1 MSGKRPVQP
10 QPPKMPKQHNTRST
24 TQAQTS
30 GPLVPL
36 TNSQRTQPVSS
47 SSVANR
53 YLVSTI
59 PKPNY
64 QRPQGQHSYSSAL
77 ATIPSKATSPY
88 TVEEP
93 FDSIVPKQSSST
105 LPPRTG
111 RASYIKKPFVQ
122 HVSYIEPHLAHIT
135 DPLALAMEVLP
146 HEWHFLPKSP
156 EKGIRFYKGILYQEK
171 SARIEDIPDKSNP
184 SRVLY
189 HKFII
194 QNFVSCKDW
203 GHPSSLRPLTLFKGS
218 EPLYNYYDYMD
229 AFEKVLFFQNK
240 TQDHSWF
247 IQFDKNFNSQIPSWF
262 LKWWEMFGSVPQNLP
277 EPLQDALRYFSSKFQ
292 TDKHTSQF
300 PAILHMSLQYKIHWI
315 SMWSYVINQNLLDR
329 EFFTKWWDRFRPTD
343 VISKL
348 YKDFP
353 LPIQKSIAHC
363 TRSQSSL
370 DSVQISGKSSKE
382 LRDLA
387 QQLLLQS
394 EQLESEEKNSP
405 ASSEASCNL
414 APVSPFQDAQDPY
427 DGYNLDSDYEP

>member
-1 MSGKRPVQP
+1 MSRKRPVQP
-10 QPPKMPKQHNTRST
+10 QPPKMPKQHTTRST
-24 TQAQTS
+24 SQAQNP

-36 TNSQRTQPVSS
+36 SSSQRTQPVSS

-64 QRPQGQHSYSSAL
+64 QRLQGQHSYSSAL
-77 ATIPSKATSPY
+77 ATIPSKATSSY
-88 TVEEP
+88 TIEEP
-93 FDSIVPKQSSST
+93 FDSIVPKQPSST
-105 LPPRTG
+105 LPPRTS

-156 EKGIRFYKGILYQEK
+156 EKSIRFYKGILYQEK
-171 SARIEDIPDKSNP
+171 SARIKDIQDRSNP

-194 QNFVSCKDW
+194 QSFVSCKDW
-203 GHPSSLRPLTLFKGS
+203 GHPSTLRPLMLLKGS

-240 TQDHSWF
+240 TCDHSWF
-247 IQFDKNFNSQIPSWF
+247 IQFDKNFNGQIPSWF

-277 EPLQDALRYFSSKFQ
+277 EPLQDALRYFGSKFQ
-292 TDKHTSQF
+292 TNKHTSQF
-300 PAILHMSLQYKIHWI
+300 PAILHMSVRYKIHWI
-315 SMWSYVINQNLLDR
+315 SMWSYAINQNLLDR

-348 YKDFP
+348 YKD
-353 LPIQKSIAHC
+353 
-363 TRSQSSL
+363 
-370 DSVQISGKSSKE
+370 
-382 LRDLA
+382 
-387 QQLLLQS
+387 
-394 EQLESEEKNSP
+394 
-405 ASSEASCNL
+405 
-414 APVSPFQDAQDPY
+414 
-427 DGYNLDSDYEP
+427 